1 MGIVLNGVI
10 TAALFA
16 TVLYALP
23 RSMAYN
29 RVLDENLAVKEKL
42 QGLDEKMREVDR
54 LLLRLR
60 LYDAQLRS
68 LSEPRDDHGP
78 TDLDAVDFA
87 NVDAD
92 GKVLEEF
99 TADEPGG
106 LRSPE
111 DWAAGVQDRADTF
124 LERMERLEPNL
135 TELVVELED
144 LRALEAALPKLWPTA
159 GRLSSGFGW
168 RRDPVRGTW
177 KFHSGL
183 DIANRHGIAIVAAAP
198 GVVKRAHYSAGYG
211 RVVEI
216 EHGYGITTVYA
227 HCRRLFVKKG
237 DRVREGQRI
246 AQMGSSGRSTGPHLH
261 YEVRLDGN
269 AVDPMDYVP
278 RGTKPK
284 P

>member
-1 MGIVLNGVI
+1 MVLNGIV
-10 TAALFA
+10 TAALLA
-16 TVLYALP
+16 AVLYTLP
-23 RSMAYN
+23 RSMAYD

-42 QGLDEKMREVDR
+42 QGLDERMREVDR

-68 LSEPRDDHGP
+68 LSEPKGDHGP
-78 TDLDAVDFA
+78 TDLGAVDFA
-87 NVDAD
+87 NVDAE

-99 TADEPGG
+99 TGEAGG

-111 DWAAGVQDRADTF
+111 AWAEGVQGRADAFVET
-124 LERMERLEPNL
+124 MERLEPNL

-144 LRALEAALPKLWPTA
+144 LRALEKALPKLWPAA

-183 DIANRHGIAIVAAAP
+183 DIANRHGIPIYAAAG

-211 RVVEI
+211 RVIEI

-227 HCRRLFVKKG
+227 HCRRLYVKKG
-237 DRVREGQRI
+237 DTVREGQRI
-246 AQMGSSGRSTGPHLH
+246 AQMGSSGKSTGPHLH

-278 RGTKPK
+278 RGTKPSK
-284 P
+284 R